1 MKQFLY
7 DLEWYFKEFLTKFFE
22 MLAVIIGS
30 ICYVLYYGAIIFGD
44 ILSAL
49 PFKTTS
55 IEILPEFT

>member
-30 ICYVLYYGAIIFGD
+30 ICYIIYILMISIGD
-44 ILSAL
+44 I
-49 PFKTTS
+49 F
-55 IEILPEFT
+55 ILWLIHKGFVWAGL